1 MFNPKGNTMGLF
13 HRLARFH
20 HHHRGHHDHH
30 HHHHEGDEASR
41 IEHIA
46 DRVASRLDLN
56 EAQQAKFVALL
67 EAVQVQRA
75 ALKSPDLVKDL
86 AGLVKGERF
95 DREAANAW
103 VAQRLLSLQT
113 GAPSVLTALGDFYDA
128 LDTEQQQVLRFMLR
142 MGGRFGRGGRGTW
155 RDRWAQ

>member
-1 MFNPKGNTMGLF
+1 MGLF

-20 HHHRGHHDHH
+20 HHRGHHHHDHH
-30 HHHHEGDEASR
+30 SHEGDDASR
-41 IEHIA
+41 IEHIT

-56 EAQQAKFVALL
+56 EAQQAKFVTLL

-75 ALKSPDLVKDL
+75 AIKSPDLMKDL

-95 DREAANAW
+95 DREAASAW
-103 VAQRLLSLQT
+103 VAQRLQSLQT

-142 MGGRFGRGGRGTW
+142 MGGRFGGGGRGGRGGHW